1 MDRNVIFQ
9 QILTQKKSKKN
20 KISFQYLWTDPLNV
34 LELIVD
40 IIYWKKSIF

>member
-9 QILTQKKSKKN
+9 QILTQKKIEKKN
-20 KISFQYLWTDPLNV
+20 KCSFQYLWTDPLNV

-40 IIYWKKSIF
+40 IIYG